1 MDAIKAKDIT
11 RHIFK
16 DEDKG
21 IEMMEGLNLSDS
33 IEVMTKIIPGLVN
46 AAKEKGNV
54 NDEGYF
60 NSLYKIYNKVL
71 VEKLKKQ
78 DHLWMVYCDTT
89 AYPYMVDDDLI
100 VLYNYHN
107 HEKVEQQLKKAG
119 YKVSLGIES
128 PETFFNEIGHMY
140 RNGYKNIRF
149 TDGITNDY
157 KISREEF
164 ATYDAFFKNEDYVTN
179 PGLQNSMISFFQEF
193 RKEGKTETKE
203 EILKSHEV
211 LMFKAM
217 KNAEYMVPCIK
228 EETETEV
235 SISHPFIDLT
245 DKVSHAESEQ
255 IISVPVFTDGF
266 EMDKC
271 YKDQHENMLYKFEEL
286 IDLMNELEASGI
298 IINALG
304 ISYFLSVENMK
315 KINSEY

>member
-11 RHIFK
+11 RHIFN

-21 IEMMEGLNLSDS
+21 IAMMEGLNLSDS
-33 IEVMTKIIPGLVN
+33 IEVMTKVIPGLIK
-46 AAKEKGNV
+46 AAQDKGNP

-60 NSLYKIYNKVL
+60 SSLYNIYNKVL
-71 VEKLKKQ
+71 VKKIKESE
-78 DHLWMVYCDTT
+78 HLWMIYCDST

-119 YKVSLGIES
+119 YKVSFGIETPS
-128 PETFFNEIGHMY
+128 SFYNEIAHMY

-149 TDGITNDY
+149 TDGLTNDY

-164 ATYDAFFKNEDYVTN
+164 ATYDEFFKDDNYVTN

-193 RKEGKTETKE
+193 RKEGKAEIKE

-228 EETETEV
+228 EETDTEV

-245 DKVSHAESEQ
+245 DKVSHEEGEK

-271 YKDQHENMLYKFEEL
+271 YKDQRENMLYKFEEL
-286 IDLMNELEASGI
+286 IDLMGELEASGI

-304 ISYFLSVENMK
+304 ISYFLSVDNMK
-315 KINSEY
+315 KINSKY